1 MSFFDNISSL
11 IGNAINNHPGG
22 LTGLM
27 SEAFTD
33 FGGLDGV
40 VAKLNEAGLGARV
53 NSWLGRG
60 DNQPIS
66 PDEIRSALSSEYLGN
81 IAQRLGVPVD
91 QVANILAQHLPAAVD
106 QASPNGAL
114 QTP

>member
-1 MSFFDNISSL
+1 MSFFDDIGSL
-11 IGNAINNHPGG
+11 LGNAINSHPGG
-22 LTGLM
+22 LSGLM
-27 SEAFTD
+27 PDALTD

-40 VAKLNEAGLGARV
+40 VAKLNEAGLGPRV

-60 DNQPIS
+60 DNMPITA
-66 PDEIRSALSSEYLGN
+66 DEIRSALSSEYLGN
-81 IAQRLGVPVD
+81 IAQRLGVPAD